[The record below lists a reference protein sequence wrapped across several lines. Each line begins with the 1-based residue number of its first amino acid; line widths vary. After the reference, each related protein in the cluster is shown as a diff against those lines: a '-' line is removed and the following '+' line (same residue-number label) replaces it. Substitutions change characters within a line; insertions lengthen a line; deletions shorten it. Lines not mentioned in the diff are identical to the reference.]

1 MAKILLT
8 KVRPEAA
15 RVFVSF
21 SFKSLLSLLGWII
34 LAFLDLKN
42 RHQEEDHT
50 QIEAH

>member
-1 MAKILLT
+1 MVKILLM
-8 KVRPEAA
+8 KVRLEAA

-21 SFKSLLSLLGWII
+21 SFSSLLSLQGWII
-34 LAFLDLKN
+34 LVFLDLKN